1 MSQQPTLTDQAE
13 KLGHDAGIAAASW
26 VFDGNTSPATYRR
39 YAEGIADGDPEVL
52 DSLRE
57 PNFSG
62 EYADDYSSSDLMFDL
77 GIEDAETEY
86 QDECADAWLQA
97 ASASFWAEVERI
109 ARLHNPDEPV
119 TRKRDGIAFL
129 MADGDLRVPCSR
141 YGRWTSDCA
150 PVAWR
155 VAYLVARES
164 GEAISRERLDH
175 AMGLVVNDHD
185 DVAYMVR
192 EYGNRHYR

>member
-1 MSQQPTLTDQAE
+1 MDENITRAE

-26 VFDGNTSPATYRR
+26 VFDGNTSPETYRR
-39 YAEGIADGDPEVL
+39 YAEGIEAGDPEIL

-77 GIEDAETEY
+77 GTEADETEY
-86 QDECADAWLQA
+86 QDELCEAWLQE
-97 ASASFWAEVERI
+97 ASAAFWSEVERI

-119 TRKRDGIAFL
+119 ERRRDGIAYL
-129 MADGDLRVPCSR
+129 MSDGDLRVPCSR

-155 VAYLVARES
+155 VAYLVARET
-164 GEAISRERLDH
+164 GEPITRAHLDH
-175 AMGLVVNDHD
+175 AMGMVVNDHD

-192 EYGNRHYR
+192 EYGHRMYR

>member
-1 MSQQPTLTDQAE
+1 MDSIIGRAT

-26 VFDGNTSPATYRR
+26 VFDGNTSPDTYRR
-39 YAEGIADGDPEVL
+39 YAEGIAAGDPEIL

-57 PNFSG
+57 PNLSG
-62 EYADDYSSSDLMFDL
+62 EYADDYSERDLARDL
-77 GIEDAETEY
+77 GIEPYSDDSDAAAT
-86 QDECADAWLQA
+86 AWAEA
-97 ASASFWAEVERI
+97 ASEAFWAEVERI

-119 TRKRDGIAFL
+119 TRRRDGIAYL
-129 MADGDLRVPCSR
+129 LADGDLRVPCSR

-164 GEAISRERLDH
+164 GEAITHERLDH

-185 DVAYMVR
+185 DVAYIVR
-192 EYGNRHYR
+192 EYGHGHYR